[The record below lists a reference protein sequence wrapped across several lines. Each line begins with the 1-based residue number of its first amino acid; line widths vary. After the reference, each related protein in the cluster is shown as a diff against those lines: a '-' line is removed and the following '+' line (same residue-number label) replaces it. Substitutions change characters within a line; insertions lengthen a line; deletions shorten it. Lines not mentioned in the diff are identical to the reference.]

1 MYYLR
6 VTGQISSSGKRTEIP
21 KTDPSY
27 RVVPL
32 SAELGQMLTARR
44 QELEKMYGDLTLM
57 LRCGKPEGE
66 NFRTDPTAISASVKE
81 VTEQVPKL
89 LRQPQI
95 LKELKENRPYR
106 FNEVCQDRYLISM
119 VTCHALRRN
128 FCSWLYCSGIGTKE
142 VFRQM
147 GHADKSVKRRSG
159 PLGATPEELYRI
171 CLQKQVR
178 PTLYHPAQSLR
189 YPAGGK
195 IRETEVPACVVEL
208 TLPPQS
214 SWELVVSSTEAD
226 DRVNFAGEG
235 LVWEVCRQEACKP
248 DTDRYELLAAEEVY
262 TIREKR
268 KLFG

>member
-44 QELEKMYGDLTLM
+44 QELEKTYGDLTLM

-95 LKELKENRPYR
+95 LKELKENRPYQ

-119 VTCHALRRN
+119 ITCHALCRN

-147 GHADKSVKRRSG
+147 GHADKIGEAPLRPSG
-159 PLGATPEELYRI
+159 RDAGRALPHL
-171 CLQKQVR
+171 
-178 PTLYHPAQSLR
+178 PAK
-189 YPAGGK
+189 AGQ
-195 IRETEVPACVVEL
+195 ADS
-208 TLPPQS
+208 LPPRTAAA
-214 SWELVVSSTEAD
+214 VSG
-226 DRVNFAGEG
+226 RGERFG
-235 LVWEVCRQEACKP
+235 RRRCPPVWWS
-248 DTDRYELLAAEEVY
+248 
-262 TIREKR
+262 
-268 KLFG
+268 